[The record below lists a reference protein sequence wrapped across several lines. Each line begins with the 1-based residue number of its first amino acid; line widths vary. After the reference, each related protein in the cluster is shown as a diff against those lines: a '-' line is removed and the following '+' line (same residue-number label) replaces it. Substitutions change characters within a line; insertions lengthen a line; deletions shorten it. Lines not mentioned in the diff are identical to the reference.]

1 MRRSWR
7 SMMVMLAVLAPRLM
21 AQEVQ
26 FPDTPQGKLA
36 AGFFA
41 AANATDE
48 EAMLRFQQA
57 NFSEAALKRRSP
69 EERLA
74 RTRQLREQAGALT
87 LREVVSSSAT
97 QLVVLASGSALPEG
111 LKLTVTFGFTGGDQL
126 KIDTVQIESQ

>member
-1 MRRSWR
+1 MRWSRWG
-7 SMMVMLAVLAPRLM
+7 MMVALTVMAPRLM

-48 EAMLRFQQA
+48 EAMLKFQQA

-69 EERLA
+69 EERAA
-74 RTRQLREQAGALT
+74 RTRQLKEAAGVLT

-97 QLVVLASGSALPEG
+97 QIVVMASGSALPEG
-111 LKLTVTFGFTGGDQL
+111 VRLNVTFTFTTGDPP
-126 KIDTVQIESQ
+126 KIDTVQVSSQ

>member
-1 MRRSWR
+1 MRRSWW
-7 SMMVMLAVLAPRLM
+7 SMMMALVVLAPRLT

-48 EAMLRFQQA
+48 EAMLKFQQA

-87 LREVVSSSAT
+87 LREVVSSSPT
-97 QLVVLASGSALPEG
+97 QLVVLASGSALPEEVR
-111 LKLTVTFGFTGGDQL
+111 LTVTFGFTGGDQP
-126 KIDTVQIESQ
+126 KIDTVQIESR